1 MLHSIKNVKIV
12 LLINLLLNF
21 VARKCFKI
29 AHNEKKAVY
38 VDESCSE
45 ELMGIIQ
52 ADEKFSKKFR
62 ERVDQILM
70 SLTNREAYEKLK
82 TFDTIWEIRL
92 FKSSKGRNHRIYCK
106 QIEDDNRLIHV
117 IIVHIFLQKKTT
129 KIPKEIFKRLK
140 EIDKYEYEFE

>member
-1 MLHSIKNVKIV
+1 MLHSIKKVKNE

-21 VARKCFKI
+21 VARKCLKI
-29 AHNEKKAVY
+29 AQNENKAVY

-45 ELMGIIQ
+45 ELKEILQ

-62 ERVDQILM
+62 ERVDQILR

-92 FKSSKGRNHRIYCK
+92 FKRSKGRNHRIYCK
-106 QIEDDNRLIHV
+106 QIEDDNRFNHV
-117 IIVHIFLQKKTT
+117 IIVHIFLQKKST